1 MVTDADVLKR
11 WKYIAQDDE
20 KLLILIGGPGSGKSK
35 LIRELTS
42 RTAGKSVKPGN
53 SLTMNFWK
61 FLAPTA
67 RIRPLPWYRQQ
78 STASMPVSSWLITW
92 NFCSHRSWTSTPS
105 PCWRSWAGNARS
117 SSAGA
122 AVWKAIPCTLN
133 TMAIRN
139 MLNSSSTTRITSF
152 AWMNKGRFHRPS
164 SL

>member
-35 LIRELTS
+35 LIRELS

-61 FLAPTA
+61 FLVPTA

-78 STASMPVSSWLITW
+78 STASMPVLS
-92 NFCSHRSWTSTPS
+92 
-105 PCWRSWAGNARS
+105 
-117 SSAGA
+117 
-122 AVWKAIPCTLN
+122 
-133 TMAIRN
+133 
-139 MLNSSSTTRITSF
+139 
-152 AWMNKGRFHRPS
+152 
-164 SL
+164 